1 MFWEALLPYRGLTG
15 RSALQ
20 MPFSLCLS
28 KKKRI
33 PRPRH
38 AQNAGAE
45 GGLLF
50 GGLKP
55 FSLCLSV
62 KRQSWTTPQT
72 SVPVMAISP
81 CLSKEKQFQATEPSG
96 APQPFRALR
105 SPMCIPATEPCRVPR
120 ESLSSTGKGKSGSQA
135 PQDGLFLDRQGEK
148 GLASARHV
156 PMIAVSSTGRGERES
171 QAHAMF
177 P

>member
-15 RSALQ
+15 QSALQ

-28 KKKRI
+28 RKKRL
-33 PRPRH
+33 PRLQH

-45 GGLLF
+45 GGFPF

-81 CLSKEKQFQATEPSG
+81 CLSKEMQFQATELCGAPRCPSEHCG
-96 APQPFRALR
+96 APCAPQPR
-105 SPMCIPATEPCRVPR
+105 SPA
-120 ESLSSTGKGKSGSQA
+120 ESPGSPFRRGKNESQA
-135 PQDGLFLDRQGEK
+135 PHDCLFLGRQREK
-148 GLASARHV
+148 GLASA
-156 PMIAVSSTGRGERES
+156 
-171 QAHAMF
+171 
-177 P
+177 